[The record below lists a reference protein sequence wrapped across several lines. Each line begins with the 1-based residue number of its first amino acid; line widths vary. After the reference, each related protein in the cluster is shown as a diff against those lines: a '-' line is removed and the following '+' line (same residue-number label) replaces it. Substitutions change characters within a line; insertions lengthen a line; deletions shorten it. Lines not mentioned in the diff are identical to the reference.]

1 MHDQTFHYAGRAMA
15 TRDQSL
21 LVVYNN
27 ESVKATR
34 KIQIVKLDVQP
45 FSPTTT
51 TPGSFALARITS
63 LSGGSDIPIIKASE
77 ANADI
82 SPLISLKT
90 NADVVSSG
98 SKFRAHLILP
108 VSTQG
113 LSLMSVGNGYA
124 TGNPRCDT
132 GGLFDAGYGASSTQ
146 RIVLRE
152 GEGVALIPNE
162 SVNMPSNASWYWTAV
177 LQIGSETYYTYSGIY
192 ATPGSASF
200 AIYNGVGSGQV
211 IEVVDMNVLYMG
223 PTTITS
229 PLADAPYVRFV
240 KIARYIGGEEVELT
254 QRDTSIPIP
263 AALKVVRNRFHNPM
277 QIKMITDLNGLGEG
291 ELLYPEQNTA
301 AYRRIGIVRQSMTHM
316 FSIMAPG
323 LASNV
328 FWSEFMVNDVQ
339 HGIDFRGSGDVAPLT
354 LNAGEGLA
362 VVVNNCTPFCSYW
375 IDLLVKHLPPIDAN
389 IRRIGSGKISG
400 AL

>member
-1 MHDQTFHYAGRAMA
+1 MA

-27 ESVKATR
+27 ETVKATR
-34 KIQIVKLDVQP
+34 KIQIIKLDVQP
-45 FSPTTT
+45 FSPTTS
-51 TPGSFALARITS
+51 TPGSFALVRITG
-63 LSGGSDIPIIKASE
+63 LSGGSDIPIVKASE

-82 SPLISLKT
+82 SSLIVLKT

-98 SKFRAHLILP
+98 SKFRSHLILP

-113 LSLMSVGNGYA
+113 LSLMGVGNGYA
-124 TGNPRCDT
+124 TGNSRCDT
-132 GGLFDAGYGASSTQ
+132 GGLFDAGYIMSGTQ
-146 RIVLRE
+146 RIVLAE

-177 LQIGSETYYTYSGIY
+177 LQIGSETYYAYSGIY

-200 AIYNGVGSGQV
+200 ALYNGTGSGQV
-211 IEVVDMNVLYMG
+211 IEIVDMNVTYMG

-229 PLADAPYVRFV
+229 PLVDAPYVRFV

-263 AALKVVRNRFHNPM
+263 AALKVVRNRLHNPM

-301 AYRRIGIVRQSMTHM
+301 VYRRIGIVRQSMTHM
-316 FSIMAPG
+316 FSVMAPG
-323 LASNV
+323 LASS

-339 HGIDFRGSGDVAPLT
+339 HGIDFRSGNGINPLT
-354 LNAGEGLA
+354 LNSGEGLA
-362 VVVNNCTPFCSYW
+362 VIVNNCTPFCSYW
-375 IDLLVKHLPPIDAN
+375 IDLLVRHLPPIDAN
-389 IRRIGSGKISG
+389 IKRIGNGKIGG
-400 AL
+400 AF